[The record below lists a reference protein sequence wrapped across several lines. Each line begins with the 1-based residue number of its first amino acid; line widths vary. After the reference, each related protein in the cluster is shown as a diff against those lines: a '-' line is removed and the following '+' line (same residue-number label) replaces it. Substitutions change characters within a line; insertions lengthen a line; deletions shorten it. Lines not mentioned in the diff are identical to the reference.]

1 MALFLL
7 GVSFIINLFYIFI
20 TFYIFKNKR
29 KLNFLKS
36 EVDDIET
43 FKDFFN
49 SNRIDF

>member
-36 EVDDIET
+36 EVDDIDT